1 MNQGAN
7 TSPFTL
13 IGRVDRSHGLH
24 GEVKILL
31 EFNNVELFNELEMVY
46 LQNDRG
52 DYFPVRILDTRT
64 EKKRNEISFFVK
76 FEHIAD
82 RTAADRL
89 KNSGVFLETEK
100 TTDLIFQEEDT
111 MSSLLLHFDVYNI
124 NDEHIGTVM
133 DVLESSAQS
142 VLSISTTKGVLLL
155 PIVEYYITEI
165 NEEEEFIICQN
176 EQELQDLL

>member
-1 MNQGAN
+1 MNQDAN

-13 IGRVDRSHGLH
+13 IGRIDRSHGLF

-31 EFNNVELFNELEMVY
+31 EFNDLSIFDELNLVY
-46 LQNDRG
+46 LQNERG
-52 DYFPVRILDTRT
+52 DYFPVRIIKTRI
-64 EKKRNEISFFVK
+64 EEKRNEISFFVQ

-89 KNSGVFLETEK
+89 KNSGVFLETD
-100 TTDLIFQEEDT
+100 TANDLIFEEEFIP
-111 MSSLLLHFDVYNI
+111 SLLHFDVYNK
-124 NDEHIGTVM
+124 NDEHVGTVM
-133 DVLESSAQS
+133 EVLESTAQT
-142 VLSISTTKGVLLL
+142 VLSISSNKGTLLIPL
-155 PIVEYYITEI
+155 VEYYVVEI